1 MCVKRVP
8 RKKAKSS
15 AQNAQRKTR
24 TFWGEKQRN
33 SPEFF
38 RIQDFS
44 SQTEFSVGG
53 DKRDRTAD
61 LLNAIQALSQLSYTP
76 EYSDFR
82 SEIRTCVI
90 NL

>member
-8 RKKAKSS
+8 RKTAKSS

-24 TFWGEKQRN
+24 TFWGEKQRK

-61 LLNAIQALSQLSYTP
+61 LLNAMAPHAKTRWKY
-76 EYSDFR
+76 
-82 SEIRTCVI
+82 VH
-90 NL
+90 